1 MPQLKLK
8 HFITIVFLFIL
19 FSLRFYIN
27 QIDINNEGYNHF
39 SFQLSAFLG
48 VNNYHKKWGFKRD
61 IDFQFYPEELNV
73 DSVHIEITNNSLSDF
88 YTFSFPHKLPVLY
101 YHDKVCYK
109 AKCDTFSGNP
119 YGCGTGMYVRKVE
132 KKILKETWSY
142 NISEYLEHY
151 VKDKIIPDSIILQK
165 RITVFELP
173 WSMYK
178 KEDIY
183 SNKLVLT
190 KSQIE
195 RLLDN

>member
-1 MPQLKLK
+1 
-8 HFITIVFLFIL
+8 
-19 FSLRFYIN
+19 
-27 QIDINNEGYNHF
+27 
-39 SFQLSAFLG
+39 
-48 VNNYHKKWGFKRD
+48 
-61 IDFQFYPEELNV
+61 
-73 DSVHIEITNNSLSDF
+73 
-88 YTFSFPHKLPVLY
+88 
-101 YHDKVCYK
+101 
-109 AKCDTFSGNP
+109 
-119 YGCGTGMYVRKVE
+119 MYVRKVE